1 MDLNSVNARKLRY
14 ILSVTSGNENRAK
27 SLCLL
32 MTFASDTYF
41 KKGVNIHVFIE
52 HMQRNFILTDVMK
65 TGDHTKLEQFIGL
78 HSLPDQMFDLEGEYY
93 TLHNYDLDSYDRK
106 FAMIDVRYQ
115 NCRLKDNKE
124 LNVELKKRCDL
135 LHSQGFVFI
144 KASPWESLEN
154 VNTPYDGL
162 QYYPNIDI
170 EHIKWTGD
178 TSWFWFYMYEKHKDN
193 KFNFTHDHN
202 GSYWHKKHEFLYLNK
217 APRQHRVKL
226 YNKLME
232 AKVLD
237 NSIYTFTLH
246 KTPVRLEKE
255 YELPGIEPTDY
266 PRFGKDQDIYELP
279 YIDTVCSMVSET
291 NDNDYEI
298 FMTEKIWKP
307 IMAQHIFIV
316 HGNYLYLQR
325 LREMGFKT
333 FGNYF
338 DESYDLEQDPTSR
351 INKIVALCKELKDP
365 STAPMHG
372 NKKWQDIYLQT
383 KALRQH
389 NYDTMFNKD
398 KLSLEINKTLNLFLE
413 FADSR

>member
-1 MDLNSVNARKLRY
+1 
-14 ILSVTSGNENRAK
+14 
-27 SLCLL
+27 
-32 MTFASDTYF
+32 MTLASDTYF
-41 KKGVNIHVFIE
+41 KKGVNIHVFIG

-65 TGDHTKLEQFIGL
+65 TGEHIKLEQFINM
-78 HSLPDQMFDLEGEYY
+78 HSLSDQTFDMTGEYY

-115 NCRLKDNKE
+115 NERLKDNTE
-124 LNVELKKRCDL
+124 FSTELKKRCDL

-144 KASPWESLEN
+144 KANPWESLEN
-154 VNTPYDGL
+154 INTTYNGL
-162 QYYPNIDI
+162 QYYPEIDI
-170 EHIKWTGD
+170 AHIKWTGD
-178 TSWFWFYMYEKHKDN
+178 VSWFWFYMYNKHKDN
-193 KFNFTHDHN
+193 RFSFTHDHN
-202 GSYWHKKHEFLYLNK
+202 GSYWHKKHDFLYLNK
-217 APRQHRVKL
+217 ATRLHRVEL
-226 YNKLME
+226 YNKLMDD
-232 AKVLD
+232 KLLD
-237 NSIYTFTLH
+237 NSIYTFTMLDE
-246 KTPVRLEKE
+246 PVRLDKK
-255 YELPGIEPTDY
+255 YELPGIDPEDY

-279 YIDTVCSMVSET
+279 YIDTVCSVVSET
-291 NDNDYEI
+291 NDNDYEV

-307 IMAQHIFIV
+307 ILAQHVFVV

-338 DESYDLEQDPTSR
+338 DEGYDLEQDPNKR
-351 INKIVALCKELKDP
+351 IDKIVTLIKELKSKCDDG
-365 STAPMHG
+365 SIVERG

-389 NYDTMFNKD
+389 NYDTFFDKE